1 MPTIRF
7 KALEEINK
15 RSDIPKISFP
25 SDKISDYFGSDVF
38 DLPKMQKYL
47 SKEAYK
53 NVVESIETGAKINRK
68 TADQIASGM
77 KEWAT
82 GKGATHYT
90 HWFHPLTGNTAEKHD
105 AFISID
111 QDGNSFESFDGELL
125 VQQEPDASSFPHGG
139 LRNTFEARGYTAWD
153 PASPAFIID
162 KTLCIPTIF
171 VSYTGEALDYKTPL
185 LKSLNALD
193 KAATSVCK
201 YFDKSINKVFATLGW
216 EQEYFLV
223 DEALYNARPDLVLTG
238 RTLMGHAS
246 AKDQQLSDH
255 YFSSIPDRVLAYMK
269 DFETEAHKLGI
280 PLKTRHNEVAPNQ
293 FECAPI
299 FEEANLANDHN
310 QLLMKIMRKTAKKHH
325 FQVLF
330 HEKPFAGI
338 NGSGKHNNWSLATD
352 TGINLLKPGNTP
364 KSNLLFLTFLVNII
378 TAVKKHSDLL
388 RATIMSAGNQHRL
401 GANEAPPA
409 IISVFLGSRLDE
421 MLNKIE
427 KNIPEKKKTQEVS
440 QNLKLDISKIPEI
453 LLDNTDRNRTSPFAF
468 TGNRFE
474 FRAVGSNE
482 NNAGPLIALNTA
494 LADQLNRFKK
504 DVDKLIEKKVRKDDA
519 VLNVLRKYISE
530 SKSIRFEGNGY
541 SKEWEKEAEKRGLT
555 NIKSASQAFKAFIS
569 KETIDLYERNNVLN
583 SKELHSRYEIRICE
597 YIQKIQIEAR
607 ILGDL
612 AINHII
618 PTAIK
623 YQNTLITSVRELKA
637 IIEDKNDLDAL
648 ASRRIGTIKKISRH
662 TTQISI
668 MTQEMI
674 EERKKANVIEN
685 CVERIENYEF
695 KVKPYLDKI
704 RYHIDKLELIVDDEI
719 WPLPKYREL
728 LFNR

>member
-1 MPTIRF
+1 MSVIRF
-7 KALEEINK
+7 KALENLYNRPVPEIN
-15 RSDIPKISFP
+15 FP
-25 SDKISDYFGSDVF
+25 SEKISDYFGSDVF
-38 DLPKMQKYL
+38 DLSKMQKYL
-47 SKEAYK
+47 SKEAYN
-53 NVVESIETGAKINRK
+53 NVLNSVETGAKINRK

-105 AFISID
+105 SFIHID
-111 QDGNSFESFDGELL
+111 QNGNSFETFDGELL

-153 PASPAFIID
+153 PTSPAFIID

-185 LKSLNALD
+185 LKSLNVLD
-193 KAATSVCK
+193 EAAVKICN
-201 YFDKSINKVFATLGW
+201 YFDKSINKVIATLGW

-223 DEALYNARPDLVLTG
+223 DEALFYARPDLVLTG

-255 YFSSIPDRVLAYMK
+255 YFSSIPERVLAYMK
-269 DFETEAHKLGI
+269 EFEIEAHKLGI
-280 PLKTRHNEVAPNQ
+280 PIKTRHNEVAPNQ

-310 QLLMKIMRKTAKKHH
+310 LLLMKVMRKTAKKHR
-325 FQVLF
+325 FKVLF

-364 KSNLLFLTFLVNII
+364 KSNLMFLTFLINII
-378 TAVKKHSDLL
+378 AAVKKHSDLL

-409 IISVFLGSRLDE
+409 IISVFLGSQLDE

-427 KNIPEKKKTQEVS
+427 QKIPEKKKSQEIN

-482 NNAGPLIALNTA
+482 NNAAPLIALNTA
-494 LADQLNRFKK
+494 LADQLKKFKK
-504 DVDKLIEKKVRKDDA
+504 EADKLISQKIKKDDA
-519 VLNVLRKYISE
+519 VLRVLRKYITE
-530 SKSIRFEGNGY
+530 SKNIRFEGNGY
-541 SKEWEKEAEKRGLT
+541 SDEWITEAEKRGLS
-555 NIKSASQAFKAFIS
+555 NIKEANLAFKAYIS
-569 KETIDLYERNNVLN
+569 PKSIELFEQNKVMN
-583 SKELHSRYEIRICE
+583 SKEMHSRYEIKICE
-597 YIQKIQIEAR
+597 YVQKIQIEAR

-623 YQNTLITSVRELKA
+623 YQNTLITSVKELKE
-637 IIEDKNDLDAL
+637 IIENEKDLEAL
-648 ASRRIGTIKKISRH
+648 ASRRIGTIKKISHH

-668 MTQEMI
+668 MTEEMV
-674 EERKKANVIEN
+674 EERKKANIIEN
-685 CVERIENYEF
+685 CINRIEAYEL

-728 LFNR
+728 LFNK